1 MQQPRSPRE
10 GAQPS
15 SPRHLVLPGA
25 ADAPQPLVPFPEPS
39 LVDVLLCDH
48 RHTLTLFN
56 HATKAAAQGNIHAM
70 ELLAGALALDI
81 RLHAQAVTDVLCPLL
96 ERRFG
101 AEGAELAARAAQQ
114 LTAVERDVL
123 EMLTLRRERDWPAL
137 AQRMDMTHKDY
148 ATHVHDVE
156 VDVLPRLAATLRPD
170 ELASS
175 GLLFSQQK
183 QTASLAPKT
192 GSAFDAAAVAGPHAA
207 SVLGGPLLAGA
218 YQPHA
223 HHSGAAV
230 GGATAGLPAAAG
242 GVAGEVPI
250 EVFSME
256 GMAGGALGGTPGSGP
271 MPFLQQ
277 LGSQVDGSGDQLEL
291 PVAVP
296 DKVVTPSQQV
306 LMGEE
311 Q

>member
-1 MQQPRSPRE
+1 MPCSTP
-10 GAQPS
+10 
-15 SPRHLVLPGA
+15 
-25 ADAPQPLVPFPEPS
+25 
-39 LVDVLLCDH
+39 CCC
-48 RHTLTLFN
+48 
-56 HATKAAAQGNIHAM
+56 TKAAQSHQFRSESALHFSQS
-70 ELLAGALALDI
+70 LL
-81 RLHAQAVTDVLCPLL
+81 Q
-96 ERRFG
+96 
-101 AEGAELAARAAQQ
+101 
-114 LTAVERDVL
+114 
-123 EMLTLRRERDWPAL
+123 
-137 AQRMDMTHKDY
+137 
-148 ATHVHDVE
+148 
-156 VDVLPRLAATLRPD
+156 D

>member
-1 MQQPRSPRE
+1 M
-10 GAQPS
+10 
-15 SPRHLVLPGA
+15 
-25 ADAPQPLVPFPEPS
+25 
-39 LVDVLLCDH
+39 
-48 RHTLTLFN
+48 
-56 HATKAAAQGNIHAM
+56 
-70 ELLAGALALDI
+70 
-81 RLHAQAVTDVLCPLL
+81 
-96 ERRFG
+96 
-101 AEGAELAARAAQQ
+101 
-114 LTAVERDVL
+114 
-123 EMLTLRRERDWPAL
+123 
-137 AQRMDMTHKDY
+137 
-148 ATHVHDVE
+148 HVHDVE
-156 VDVLPRLAATLRPD
+156 VDVLPRLAATLRPVRADHAVPCRAARHAAPMQHSHTNSGHELYIGTLHFSQSLLQD

-192 GSAFDAAAVAGPHAA
+192 GSAFDAAAAAGPHAA

-230 GGATAGLPAAAG
+230 GAATAGLPAAAG
-242 GVAGEVPI
+242 VAGEAPM

-256 GMAGGALGGTPGSGP
+256 GTAGGSLGGTPSSGP

-277 LGSQVDGSGDQLEL
+277 LGSQVGGSGGQLEL
-291 PVAVP
+291 PVDVP